1 MESLSCCTRQTTLIS
16 QTKSSTHSTSPVVL
30 QLRPR
35 SLRQVRP
42 SRRRQ
47 QEQRNPDLPPGIS
60 KIHARLNSRVSFFVQ
75 MKSSAGTPMVLSCC
89 ERSESVFSKSI
100 PNNEMHDHDPA
111 RVLDRFVRRG
121 LAGNAQQRTGWE
133 FSGVAA
139 PARVISLWVVRS
151 DRGYWR

>member
-60 KIHARLNSRVSFFVQ
+60 KIHARLNSRVFFCTDEIIRWH
-75 MKSSAGTPMVLSCC
+75 ADG
-89 ERSESVFSKSI
+89 SEQ
-100 PNNEMHDHDPA
+100 
-111 RVLDRFVRRG
+111 L
-121 LAGNAQQRTGWE
+121 RTFRKCFFE
-133 FSGVAA
+133 VHSE
-139 PARVISLWVVRS
+139 
-151 DRGYWR
+151 